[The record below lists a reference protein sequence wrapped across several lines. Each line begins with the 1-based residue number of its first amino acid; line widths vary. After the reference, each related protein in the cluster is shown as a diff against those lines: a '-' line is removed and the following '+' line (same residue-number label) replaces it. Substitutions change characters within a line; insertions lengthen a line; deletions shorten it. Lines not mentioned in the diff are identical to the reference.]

1 MKSPLF
7 GAVLASAL
15 SLGVLA
21 QTDDQKVQVV
31 ALPVQI
37 QGDYRPV
44 QADRFQK
51 LLEEN
56 VEKLA
61 PRADMVWVDPKDP
74 RLSGIDL
81 SFSMD
86 PDQVAAIGQRF
97 KAPLVVWVSVHFEK
111 ESKLVSGAGDLN
123 PNQSNPAGVQMS
135 NPYRYVVTVGGLGHL
150 QVVDVA
156 KQTALIDGPVALFRS
171 DVTQHPDDGEGF
183 GGLEEELAAQSTDE
197 LAERIVKVAQKYV
210 RANEP

>member
-1 MKSPLF
+1 MKSSLL

-15 SLGVLA
+15 WLGALA
-21 QTDDQKVQVV
+21 QTAEEKVQVL

-37 QGDYRPV
+37 AGDYRPV

-51 LLEEN
+51 LLEED

-61 PRADMVWVDPKDP
+61 PNADMIWVDPKDP
-74 RLSGIDL
+74 RLSGLDL

-86 PDQVAAIGQRF
+86 PDQVAALGQ
-97 KAPLVVWVSVHFEK
+97 KLKVPLVVWISVAFEK

-123 PNQSNPAGVQMS
+123 PNQSNPAGVQTS

-150 QVVDVA
+150 QVVDVE

-197 LAERIVKVAQKYV
+197 LAERIVKVAQKFV
-210 RANEP
+210 RAAQP